1 MKPGSIRWRLV
12 ISYVLLTVLTVSL
25 VGMLTLTL
33 LEGYVKAQA
42 ESQLEANART
52 IARQASLLMVPQ
64 PKLQDLRELVQSIS
78 FLGRMRVRILDNQD
92 QIIIDSGPA
101 LTYTSVLWVQP
112 DTDEIDSPSFL
123 MPIARGLE
131 EELIQ
136 KEWVRENVSDW
147 PSIVVRVEEGPWGR
161 DVVFQTAY
169 GEEVISP
176 SSLATLSPNQT
187 VVETSSWAS
196 VRMPIGEEEI
206 PLGYVQ
212 LDSPPDSGEEI
223 LAVMRW
229 ALLMAGVISGVIAA
243 VAGLLVSRGLSAP
256 ILALADSANRMS
268 SGDLAARAPIQSS
281 GEIGQLSRQF
291 NLMAERLQTS
301 FNTLSAER
309 DSLRRFIADASHELR
324 TPITA
329 LHNFIELLQ
338 GPASNDCVVRDE
350 FLMESQIQV
359 RRMEWITG
367 NLLDLSRLDAGLIQ
381 MNRQDIN
388 LNDLLQ
394 SATAPF
400 LPIADDKGVHIQVE
414 PTQYPVLAN
423 CDRTRMEI
431 VLGNLLDNAIKFT
444 PPGGTVSLR
453 GEVRSG
459 KVRIQVKD
467 SGAGILSDDLP
478 LIFNRFY
485 RGHTTEPGSG
495 LGLSIVQSII
505 QAHGGVVE
513 VQSQP
518 GQGSLF
524 TVTI

>member
-136 KEWVRENVSDW
+136 KEWVREIVSDW

-161 DVVFQTAY
+161 DGVFQTAY

-243 VAGLLVSRGLSAP
+243 VAGL
-256 ILALADSANRMS
+256 
-268 SGDLAARAPIQSS
+268 
-281 GEIGQLSRQF
+281 
-291 NLMAERLQTS
+291 
-301 FNTLSAER
+301 
-309 DSLRRFIADASHELR
+309 
-324 TPITA
+324 
-329 LHNFIELLQ
+329 
-338 GPASNDCVVRDE
+338 
-350 FLMESQIQV
+350 
-359 RRMEWITG
+359 
-367 NLLDLSRLDAGLIQ
+367 
-381 MNRQDIN
+381 
-388 LNDLLQ
+388 
-394 SATAPF
+394 
-400 LPIADDKGVHIQVE
+400 
-414 PTQYPVLAN
+414 
-423 CDRTRMEI
+423 
-431 VLGNLLDNAIKFT
+431 
-444 PPGGTVSLR
+444 
-453 GEVRSG
+453 
-459 KVRIQVKD
+459 
-467 SGAGILSDDLP
+467 
-478 LIFNRFY
+478 
-485 RGHTTEPGSG
+485 
-495 LGLSIVQSII
+495 
-505 QAHGGVVE
+505 
-513 VQSQP
+513 
-518 GQGSLF
+518 
-524 TVTI
+524 